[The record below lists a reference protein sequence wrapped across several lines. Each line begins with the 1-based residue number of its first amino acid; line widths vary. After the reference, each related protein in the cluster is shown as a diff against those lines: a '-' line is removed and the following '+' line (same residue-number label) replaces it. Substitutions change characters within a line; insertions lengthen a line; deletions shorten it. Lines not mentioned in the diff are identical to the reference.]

1 MSNNLKKI
9 KRYENELRKLKS
21 KRVFLSPRITKSRFL
36 GRERTEVIS
45 VDRLD
50 EIERISA
57 RIVTLERIIE
67 SLKADRSPLNEIQES
82 LVEKLVYE
90 YLDFTKNTK
99 DGFSEYTLM
108 MFLQSLNE
116 IPDNQSL
123 MLFMEKV
130 S

>member
-1 MSNNLKKI
+1 MTNNKKKI
-9 KRYENELRKLKS
+9 KRYENEIRKLKS
-21 KRVFLSPRITKSRFL
+21 KRDFLSPRITKSRFL
-36 GRERTEVIS
+36 GRDRTEIIS
-45 VDRLD
+45 VDRLA

-57 RIVTLERIIE
+57 RIVTLETIVE
-67 SLKADRSPLNEIQES
+67 SLKVDHSPLNEIQES

-108 MFLQSLNE
+108 MFLQSLSE

-123 MLFMEKV
+123 LLFVEKV